1 MFDVVAD
8 LVVGENSRGGG
19 GRAGIPPSDHGGR
32 QTGIVGGFESEGSS
46 VHRQTENDLFRRT
59 SPAREDAAANVTD
72 SFTPCRFIRSPA
84 ISFSI
89 LFYRAISIFISFIIF
104 HRTVSFLLLF
114 WRGLKLWGLGEWTDE

>member
-84 ISFSI
+84 ISP
-89 LFYRAISIFISFIIF
+89 FIIILLSHFNF
-104 HRTVSFLLLF
+104 HIFHHFSSHCVISLAFLE
-114 WRGLKLWGLGEWTDE
+114 RAQTLGAG